1 MEKQII
7 EISNNDFYLS
17 LYRGF
22 LIVENKETGIKN
34 QIPLD
39 NILSLVLSG
48 NNITLTKNIISTIC
62 ENGGTIICCDKSYL
76 PNSITLPYTG
86 HWLISKRIKQQL
98 DCSLPL
104 QKKLWQSIVQ
114 HKILNQAKILEH
126 FFPVHPNI
134 ERLKMLSKKTLSGDT
149 RNCEGVAASL
159 YFKSLFGDTF
169 IRDRAGGNTNIL
181 LNYTYTVLR
190 AVVARAVAGNGL
202 LPYIG
207 IKHCNKMN
215 PLPLVD
221 DLIEPFR
228 PIADKIVFE
237 QFQSLPDM
245 EWVVLSAEIKRNL
258 VDIVSY
264 PVQTDKGLISLSDA
278 IYDFVATLSTSYE
291 FKKVLLKYPNI
302 L

>member
-7 EISNNDFYLS
+7 EISGDDFYLS

-22 LIVENKETGIKN
+22 LVIENKKLNTKN
-34 QIPLD
+34 QISLD

-48 NNITLTKNIISTIC
+48 NNVTITKNIINALC
-62 ENGGTIICCDKSYL
+62 ENGSTIICCDKSYI

-98 DCSLPL
+98 DCSIPL
-104 QKKLWQSIVQ
+104 QKKLWQKIVQ
-114 HKILNQAKILEH
+114 YKILNQAKILEY
-126 FFPVHPNI
+126 FFPKHQNI
-134 ERLKMLSKKTLSGDT
+134 ERLKSLSKKTLSGDT
-149 RNCEGVAASL
+149 QNCEGIAASI

-169 IRDRAGGNTNIL
+169 VRDRTSGDVNIL

-190 AVVARAVAGNGL
+190 AIVARAVAGNGL

-228 PIADKIVFE
+228 PVADKIVFE
-237 QFQSLPDM
+237 QLKSLANTDHI
-245 EWVVLSAEIKRNL
+245 VLTSDIKRNL
-258 VDIVSY
+258 VDIIAL
-264 PVQTDKGLISLSDA
+264 PVHSDKGNTSLSEA
-278 IYDFVATLSTSYE
+278 VYNFVTSLSASYE
-291 FKKVLLKYPNI
+291 MKKTLLKYPDI